1 MPIDPEEEARWSIP
15 SRPWNRRVRAG
26 DRDGPLFTNEDL
38 IAALRWGH
46 LEESYRPFL
55 HTLTDVPADAPDR
68 TWPEDLLILIALVV
82 EERRERIRKAL
93 KFSPEA
99 LADAFARVRAS
110 LPGEGEERALKAP
123 STPKRIERLVLAADD
138 DGELF
143 TADELFNALR
153 RSYSEA
159 DARELTADWTNG
171 GIDTPGKAW
180 SESILVKI
188 ALTIPGRAERI
199 RRHLGFSEERME
211 KELARERGFLRDS
224 E

>member
-1 MPIDPEEEARWSIP
+1 VPIDPEEEARWSIP
-15 SRPWNRRVRAG
+15 SRPWNRLVRAG
-26 DRDGPLFTNEDL
+26 DREGPLFSSEDL

-46 LEESYRPFL
+46 LEEGYRPFL

-68 TWPEDLLILIALVV
+68 MWPEDLLILIALVV

-93 KFSPEA
+93 NFSPEG
-99 LADAFARVRAS
+99 LADAFERVRAS
-110 LPGEGEERALKAP
+110 LPGEGEEREPKAP
-123 STPKRIERLVLAADD
+123 PTPKRIERLVSAADD

-153 RSYSEA
+153 RSCSEG

-180 SESILVKI
+180 TENVLLMI
-188 ALTIPGRAERI
+188 ALTIPDRAERI
-199 RRHLGFSEERME
+199 RRHLGFSEERMAS
-211 KELARERGFLRDS
+211 ELAHARGFFRDAN
-224 E
+224 